1 VADLSTWEVVA
12 RLLGA
17 AGVGALIGLER
28 DIDGHEAGLRTH
40 LLLAL
45 GAGLFG
51 VASVGAF
58 DDFAAPRADT
68 NFQVDVT
75 RIASYVAAG
84 VGFLG
89 GGAIVKRRGSVSGLT
104 TAASLWV
111 AAAAGLAAG
120 LGFWAG
126 AVTAAVVAVLSLLAR
141 VPWQRWQR
149 LRGRSTGTRRVVL
162 RPTTAADV
170 PTIVAV
176 VEDTVGD
183 LVERMSVRDDRVL
196 VELSGGRQSARALI
210 EALTGHAA
218 VRELE
223 LAPR

>member
-28 DIDGHEAGLRTH
+28 DIDGHEAGVRTH

-51 VASVGAF
+51 AASVGAF
-58 DDFAAPRADT
+58 DHFAAPRGST

-89 GGAIVKRRGSVSGLT
+89 GGTIVKRQGSVSGLT

-126 AVTAAVVAVLSLLAR
+126 AVTGAVLAVLSLVAR
-141 VPWQRWQR
+141 QPWRRWR
-149 LRGRSTGTRRVVL
+149 RRRARTSGTQRVVL
-162 RPTTAADV
+162 RPASAADV
-170 PTIVAV
+170 PTILAV
-176 VEDTVGD
+176 LDETVGD
-183 LVERMSVRDDRVL
+183 DVERMSVRDDRIL
-196 VELSGGRQSARALI
+196 VEVAGGRRSARAVRD
-210 EALTGHAA
+210 AFSGHAA

-223 LAPR
+223 LR